1 MSSIKYTYCYMNTKP
16 MKRLIRDNIDDI
28 KWKNLITKT
37 EILVNSL
44 KRGIECDDKGN
55 KFSSYRKL
63 QKNTVLIRSS
73 FAHSFRMRIAVKIN
87 STSMDSSTPWFTS
100 NPVTQSAH
108 FTLTSSSLKR
118 SSISNA
124 HKEKQKSTLYSRNAS
139 QSSFVLFKNRLKN

>member
-1 MSSIKYTYCYMNTKP
+1 MLTTNNPLFIDTKCSP
-16 MKRLIRDNIDDI
+16 FAEVSQCQAQKKKSKQIFLIS
-28 KWKNLITKT
+28 KITK
-37 EILVNSL
+37 EHCL
-44 KRGIECDDKGN
+44 
-55 KFSSYRKL
+55 
-63 QKNTVLIRSS
+63 
-73 FAHSFRMRIAVKIN
+73 HSFRMRIAVKIN